1 MLSISNF
8 HSLHIE
14 LFLLLHSRAGFW
26 EGCDLEYVSSPPGG
40 WREGWKY
47 SQDALPDG
55 QSLRYYRV
63 ALCRLCVLAEC
74 PRLAHVFVIRK
85 IRPRA
90 CGVNSP
96 RPAVWRHRCWLHTW
110 VSYSAEDSARPQ
122 NHLWTVCR
130 YLWWFPAHESLLP
143 DSMGLWGQRPGHS
156 RVLGKG
162 HKETAH
168 QMSQIDAVSVRVS
181 LPGPFKLEQFHV
193 FFPCCMKCL
202 SPIDSYYVW
211 ILVPSSVLCVLTLP
225 TSLSESLGLEH
236 KLLTDHALASTLLEP
251 ILFHISWRLSTSGGS
266 NIAEVWG
273 TSVGLC
279 LTTYRISQPLCWQVW
294 KIQI

>member
-90 CGVNSP
+90 ALTPPACCLKAQMLAAHLGELFGRRLGPPTEPSLDSLQVPLVISCSWVVTAWFHGALGPVTWTQQCSGEGTRDSSP
-96 RPAVWRHRCWLHTW
+96 D
-110 VSYSAEDSARPQ
+110 VSDWCCVSKSLCQDPLDWNNWNNVMVSFTVVCSALVHWQ
-122 NHLWTVCR
+122 
-130 YLWWFPAHESLLP
+130 LL
-143 DSMGLWGQRPGHS
+143 
-156 RVLGKG
+156 
-162 HKETAH
+162 
-168 QMSQIDAVSVRVS
+168 
-181 LPGPFKLEQFHV
+181 V
-193 FFPCCMKCL
+193 FG
-202 SPIDSYYVW
+202 Y
-211 ILVPSSVLCVLTLP
+211 
-225 TSLSESLGLEH
+225 
-236 KLLTDHALASTLLEP
+236 
-251 ILFHISWRLSTSGGS
+251 
-266 NIAEVWG
+266 
-273 TSVGLC
+273 
-279 LTTYRISQPLCWQVW
+279 
-294 KIQI
+294 